1 MGAKAGIVKM
11 AVEAAEQSTYV
22 MVVTFLD
29 ADGTEVT
36 PTSATWTLYS
46 SDRTTVINSRE
57 DVALTGG
64 YIVLTGDDLALPNS
78 GQSNRYI
85 LVKATYNSA
94 TFGNDLS
101 LRSEIQFKITNLGT
115 IDPGT

>member
-22 MVVTFLD
+22 LAVAFLD
-29 ADGTEVT
+29 ADGTAVT

-46 SDRTTVINSRE
+46 ADRTTVVNSRE
-57 DVALTGG
+57 DVVLTGD

-78 GQSNRYI
+78 GQANRYI
-85 LVKATYNSA
+85 LVKALYNSA
-94 TFGNDLS
+94 TFGNDLTF
-101 LRSEIQFKITNLGT
+101 RSEIQFKITNLGT
-115 IDPGT
+115 IEPGT